1 MRRGFACEEQRERRD
16 FLGFGDA
23 TARHGF
29 AALLEVFVNVDSLSF
44 GVGGEHRRID
54 VTRADR
60 IDAQAVAGVVPGHRL
75 GQQNK
80 AAFAR
85 AIRRCPLATLQ
96 APVGG
101 DIHNTPLSFEQMG
114 QSGAA
119 QVERNI
125 EIGGDGF
132 APVVVARLRNA
143 ATYINSGIV
152 DKAVQLTEF
161 VDRIGEQFVA
171 IVRFDEIAC
180 PRDYPLRHVGN
191 LFEAPFVATGSH
203 DVPAGFRECDG
214 DCSADSRTCTCDQCY
229 AHYVSPRTVT
239 CYPVYLMESKDSLQS
254 LGWRPFFQ
262 SQVDPDNDS
271 LPARVLNVHRG
282 RIEVAHADGIEV
294 VELAGKAAGI
304 GVAVGDWVLL
314 DSDGPRIDRCLER
327 FGRFQRRAAG
337 TGGEIQLIAANI
349 DTLFIVT
356 SANRDFNVARLER
369 YLAIAHD
376 AGAFPVIVI
385 TKADIVDSASDF
397 VSEASTLSPGVL
409 AEALDARS
417 SSDVEILR
425 PWCQSGQTVALL
437 GSSGVGKSTLINT
450 LTGDHQLTKAVRE
463 DDQRGRHT
471 TTSRSMHR
479 LPGGGWLVD
488 TPGMRELQL
497 VDVGDAL
504 DDVFAEVASLAATC
518 RFSDCS
524 HETEPG
530 CAVQLAVEAGTL
542 DPERLRRYRKLLLE
556 DRRNTETIAER
567 RSRDKN
573 FGKMIKTVLAEKQK
587 DKGGKH

>member
-1 MRRGFACEEQRERRD
+1 MRRGFACQEQRERRD
-16 FLGFGDA
+16 FLGLGDA
-23 TARHGF
+23 TVRHGF
-29 AALLEVFVNVDSLSF
+29 AALLEVFVDIDSLSL
-44 GVGGEHRRID
+44 GVGREHRRID
-54 VTRADR
+54 VTRADGV
-60 IDAQAVAGVVPGHRL
+60 DAQAVARVVPGHRP
-75 GQQNK
+75 GQQYE

-101 DIHNTPLSFEQMG
+101 DIDNTALSFKQMG
-114 QSGAA
+114 QSSPA
-119 QVERNI
+119 QVERHI

-132 APVVVARLRNA
+132 APVVIARLRNA
-143 ATYINSGIV
+143 AAYINSGII

-161 VDRIGEQFVA
+161 VDGVGEQFVA
-171 IVRFDEIAC
+171 VVRFDEIAC
-180 PRDYPLRHVGN
+180 PRDYPLRHVSN
-191 LFEAPFVATGSH
+191 LFEASFIATGRH
-203 DVPAGFRECDG
+203 DIPAGFRECDG
-214 DCSADSRTCTCDQCY
+214 DCGADSRTCTCDQCY
-229 AHYVSPRTVT
+229 AHYVSPRAIT

-262 SQVDPDNDS
+262 AQVEPDSNL

-282 RIEVAHADGIEV
+282 RVEVAHADGVEF
-294 VELAGKAAGI
+294 VELAGKAARI
-304 GVAVGDWVLL
+304 AVAVGDWVLL
-314 DSDGPRIDRCLER
+314 DTEGPRIDRCLER
-327 FGRFQRRAAG
+327 IGLFQRRAAG

-385 TKADIVDSASDF
+385 TKADTVDSASDF

-409 AEALDARS
+409 VEALDARS
-417 SSDVEILR
+417 SKDVEILR
-425 PWCQSGQTVALL
+425 PWCKSGQTVALL

-497 VDVGDAL
+497 VDVGGAL
-504 DDVFAEVASLAATC
+504 DDVFAEVVALAGEC

-524 HETEPG
+524 HETEPA
-530 CAVQLAVEAGTL
+530 CAVQAAITAGTL
-542 DPERLRRYRKLLLE
+542 DAERLRRYRKLLSE

-573 FGKMIKTVLAEKQK
+573 FGKMVKSVMADKQK
-587 DKGGKH
+587 DKGNRH